1 MLMHHTITLICNPAN
16 VVLDTAVISDVSDA
30 LEKAGGQPGIADWLD
45 GPIACDLA
53 CAGLPPGEIED
64 IVRDF
69 LEDAPIDVVVQAAE
83 EQRRRALLIADMDS
97 TIITVECLDELAD
110 FAGKKLEVSAITE
123 RAMRGELVF
132 EEALRTRIAILA
144 GLPDSALQA
153 TYEERV
159 RLMQGARTLVRT
171 MAAHGAQAVL
181 VSGGFSYFTERVAAA
196 AGFHA
201 ERANR
206 LLFEDGRL
214 LGVAEPILGREAK
227 LQALLDFCS
236 VHGLQA
242 DQAMAIG
249 DGANDLAMI
258 QAAGMGVAF
267 HAKPVV
273 AQAARARIDHGDLTA
288 LLYLQ
293 GYRGG
298 DFIRD

>member
-1 MLMHHTITLICNPAN
+1 MHHIITLICNPAN
-16 VVLDTAVISDVSDA
+16 AVLDNAVVSDLSDA
-30 LEKAGGQPGIADWLD
+30 LEKAGGLTGPADWLD
-45 GPIACDLA
+45 GPIAADLR
-53 CAGLPPGEIED
+53 CAGLQAEAIED
-64 IVRDF
+64 ILRDA
-69 LEDAPIDVVVQAAE
+69 LEDAPVDVVVHQADEA
-83 EQRRRALLIADMDS
+83 RRRKLLIADMDS

-132 EEALRTRIAILA
+132 EASLRERIALLA
-144 GLPDSALQA
+144 GLPESALHDA
-153 TYEERV
+153 YAERV
-159 RLMQGARTLVRT
+159 RLTPGARTLVRT
-171 MAAHGAQAVL
+171 MAANGAHTVL
-181 VSGGFSYFTERVAAA
+181 VSGGFTYFTERVAAA

-201 ERANR
+201 QRANR
-206 LLFEDGRL
+206 LLFKNGGL
-214 LGVAEPILGREAK
+214 AGVADPILGREAK
-227 LQALLDFCS
+227 LQALLEFCS
-236 VHGLQA
+236 VYGLQT

-258 QAAGMGVAF
+258 QAAGMGLAF